1 MVYLNTNKK
10 KGPMAMAML
19 ENPETRKKMNL
30 LMENVCADKN
40 VPIINQLVQK
50 RDKVAKMLGYTSY
63 SQFAM
68 VGRMAEKVE
77 NVEKLLDDLTHKITP
92 IGRREL

>member
-1 MVYLNTNKK
+1 MVYLGINKK
-10 KGPMAMAML
+10 KGATAMTLL

-63 SQFAM
+63 S
-68 VGRMAEKVE
+68 
-77 NVEKLLDDLTHKITP
+77 
-92 IGRREL
+92 